1 LARIISTMFDALL
14 VAQKI
19 VCDRDFASVHYWMNE
34 YCNICHW
41 QNREVIIDIN
51 EFREMILSRTE
62 ERDRA
67 ILTDYLRVAIGH
79 ILLASLTDGFSFR
92 NDYEVLKIAFKL
104 FIDRNFNQCNINL
117 NDMLMNTPI

>member
-1 LARIISTMFDALL
+1 MFDGLL
-14 VAQKI
+14 VAQHI
-19 VCDRDFASVHYWMNE
+19 VCDRDFASVHSWMDE
-34 YCNICHW
+34 YYNKCHW

-62 ERDRA
+62 ERDSA

-92 NDYEVLKIAFKL
+92 NDFEFIKIAFKL
-104 FIDRNFNQCNINL
+104 FIDRNFNHCNINL